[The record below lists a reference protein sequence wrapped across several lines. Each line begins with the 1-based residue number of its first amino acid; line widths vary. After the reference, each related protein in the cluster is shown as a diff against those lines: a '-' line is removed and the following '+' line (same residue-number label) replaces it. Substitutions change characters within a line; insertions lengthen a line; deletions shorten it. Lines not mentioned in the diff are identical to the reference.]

1 MNGSGTASLITGSDR
16 ETVHRDYI
24 SGTELQR
31 GGAADAMDSVV
42 DRRNNVTVKVVG
54 VISRLADY
62 MGPSTLPAE
71 AEPKSSLSAIHST
84 ILSG

>member
-1 MNGSGTASLITGSDR
+1 
-16 ETVHRDYI
+16 
-24 SGTELQR
+24 
-31 GGAADAMDSVV
+31 MDSVV